1 MCALQTRQREP
12 PLLQA
17 KAAGSSRL
25 DTQQHDT
32 CSLVSGSEVQLWQ
45 PAAAKSADV
54 EQGLNQHS
62 AAAKGR
68 SSSHRYT
75 STASVLSCSEW
86 GQGTAAAAAA
96 SDSGKGG
103 LCGSSSSAVPMWCEV
118 WVLTVR
124 FFRCWMRTPIMAT
137 AEAAQYL
144 ILAVFLGLLYL
155 RTPATLPNAPYD
167 KMSSVFLVLTML
179 AFTPSY
185 TVLVVWDHERQL
197 LRRESGTNMYRRWG
211 RHSIVCLLFHLLPTC
226 TAVSSVANMYCCF
239 ICCQH
244 VLLFHLLPTCTA
256 GGGPCDVGNVP
267 GSRQC
272 AVRAALPLMCVSAV
286 SSATKV
292 WGHCDACIAG
302 GATRDAV

>member
-1 MCALQTRQREP
+1 VGWHLLHSQAACLFTSAGLLLRALQTRQRQP
-12 PLLQA
+12 LLLQA
-17 KAAGSSRL
+17 KAAGSSQL

-45 PAAAKSADV
+45 LAAAKSADV
-54 EQGLNQHS
+54 EQGLSQHS

-68 SSSHRYT
+68 FT
-75 STASVLSCSEW
+75 ATASVLSCSEW
-86 GQGTAAAAAA
+86 GQGTAAAAAAA

-118 WVLTVR
+118 WVLMVR

-155 RTPATLPNAPYD
+155 RTPATLPNAPFD

-211 RHSIVCLLFHLLPTC
+211 TRDMVNTC
-226 TAVSSVANMYCCF
+226 GWQFAKRF
-239 ICCQH
+239 
-244 VLLFHLLPTCTA
+244 
-256 GGGPCDVGNVP
+256 
-267 GSRQC
+267 
-272 AVRAALPLMCVSAV
+272 AALPVICVSAV

-292 WGHCDACIAG
+292 WGHCDARVPQVGPA
-302 GATRDAV
+302 